1 MTGFKVKERR
11 INRGNGHRWRI
22 QTADDADD
30 RMRQQS
36 RKADLKYWR
45 LLQAAGHLP
54 AMEANER
61 G

>member
-1 MTGFKVKERR
+1 MTGVSTWK
-11 INRGNGHRWRI
+11 RGGQAWLDGRAES
-22 QTADDADD
+22 ADTNDD

-36 RKADLKYWR
+36 RKADLKYYR

-54 AMEANER
+54 ATEANER